1 MKDPDQIHISFDD
14 EPTGADWG
22 VATDAFEPTQDV
34 APAWTPAEP
43 ETFEAA
49 GLRGSAVEH
58 LVLKVLLEEPGLT
71 GNEVARKL
79 CLHPGP
85 VRHLLQE
92 LKRRML
98 LVHARG
104 SAAGDFHFD
113 LAESGRQ
120 KAVHLREGC
129 PYAGPAPVTL
139 EAWKQSIWAQSITR
153 ESPDKGH
160 LERAFG
166 DLQVD
171 GNLLAQLGPAM
182 NAGRGLFMFGN
193 SGNGKTSFALRMI
206 EAYDTSVYIPHTV
219 TMNGT
224 IVQVFD
230 PAVHKVVP
238 VPDDDE
244 PAWGRKRLDRR
255 WVQVRRPV
263 VVAGGELT
271 LESLELEQTAPGLC
285 EAPLQVK
292 ANTGILV
299 IDDFGRQSVEPSAL
313 LNRWIVP
320 LENRVDYLR
329 TPNGRK
335 LQVPFDTMLVI
346 STNLDPKDLVDE
358 AFLRRLPYK
367 VRFHDPNPEQF
378 SRLMLSE
385 AEKMGFCP
393 DQEPIDWLVRSWYL
407 EKGRPMRYCHPR
419 DLLLQ
424 VRHRCLYNDAP
435 LELNQDNLDAAARAY
450 FTLL

>member
-1 MKDPDQIHISFDD
+1 LKDTDQIHISFD
-14 EPTGADWG
+14 EETSPEVGW
-22 VATDAFEPTQDV
+22 DAAGSFDLTQDIE
-34 APAWTPAEP
+34 PAWLPAEP
-43 ETFEAA
+43 DSFQAA
-49 GLRGSAVEH
+49 GLRDSAVEQ
-58 LVLKVLLEEPGLT
+58 LVLKVLLESPGLT
-71 GNEVARKL
+71 GNEVARRIA
-79 CLHPGP
+79 LHPGP
-85 VRHLLQE
+85 VRAQLQD

-113 LAESGRQ
+113 LAEAGRQ
-120 KAVHLREGC
+120 KAVHLRDAC
-129 PYAGPAPVTL
+129 PYAGPAPVSL
-139 EAWKQSIWAQSITR
+139 EHWQQSVWSQSITR
-153 ESPDKGH
+153 EAPDSSH

-171 GNLLAQLGPAM
+171 GDLLGQLGPAM
-182 NAGRGLFMFGN
+182 NAGRGCFMFGN

-206 EAYDTSVYIPHTV
+206 AAYDTSVYIPHTV
-219 TMNGT
+219 MMNGT
-224 IVQVFD
+224 VVQIYD
-230 PAVHKVVP
+230 PAVHKAVP
-238 VPDDDE
+238 QADDDD
-244 PAWGRKRLDRR
+244 AFGRKRVDRR
-255 WVQVRRPV
+255 WVQIRRPV

-271 LESLELEQTAPGLC
+271 LDSLELEVTGPGLC

-299 IDDFGRQSVEPSAL
+299 IDDFGRQAVEPAAL

-320 LENRVDYLR
+320 LENKVDYLR

-378 SRLMLSE
+378 RRLMLSE
-385 AEKMGFCP
+385 AEKMGFYP
-393 DQEPIDWLVRSWYL
+393 EEEPVDWLVQSWYL

-424 VRHRCLYNDAP
+424 VRHRCLYHGRP
-435 LELNQDNLDAAARAY
+435 LELTRDTLDDAARAY